1 MSTIDVMFTKEKF
14 NLQKKKKKIE
24 NHKTGDMT
32 NRKTW
37 KDRTKN

>member
-14 NLQKKKKKIE
+14 NLKKKEIDREPQK
-24 NHKTGDMT
+24 GDMT

-37 KDRTKN
+37 KDRTKD